1 MSSSDPRANI
11 YVNISTKICFIWGD
25 FYSSF
30 SYRAWPKKSSELTQ
44 PGTNAEK
51 STWGVQ
57 RFGVVM
63 LFFSRHTHQ
72 KWFSYFNHQVLKHPS
87 CCSRYPTLDLG
98 TIVSCVRRTNEL
110 FPMHPPPYVHNHMD
124 THPVSLGV
132 VAFSSPKSPDLFS
145 FTSGGCSAHE
155 LNSSPLSQS
164 F

>member
-1 MSSSDPRANI
+1 MIPILVSPIGPGRRRVQSSPAWYKCRKEHLRC
-11 YVNISTKICFIWGD
+11 TEIWCCH
-25 FYSSF
+25 
-30 SYRAWPKKSSELTQ
+30 
-44 PGTNAEK
+44 
-51 STWGVQ
+51 
-57 RFGVVM
+57 VV
-63 LFFSRHTHQ
+63 FSRHTHQ

-110 FPMHPPPYVHNHMD
+110 FPIHPPPYVHNHVD
-124 THPVSLGV
+124 AHPVSLGV